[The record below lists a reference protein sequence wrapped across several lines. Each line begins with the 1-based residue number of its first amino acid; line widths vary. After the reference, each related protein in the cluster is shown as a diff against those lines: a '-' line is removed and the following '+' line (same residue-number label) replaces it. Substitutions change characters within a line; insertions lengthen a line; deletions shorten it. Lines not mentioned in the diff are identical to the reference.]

1 MSFGFVLLIILMLAV
16 LAVLFIGLG
25 SMLTGGEFNKKYGN
39 KLMQARV
46 WLQALAL
53 LVFILLVAVS

>member
-1 MSFGFVLLIILMLAV
+1 MSFGFLLLIILMLAV

-25 SMLTGGEFNKKYGN
+25 SMLAGGEFNKKYGN

-46 WLQALAL
+46 GLQALAL